1 MEDGETR
8 ASADG
13 KRRAEDPLARIEET
27 MAQLCAMQA
36 TLRGLVREC
45 AGNTPRECPMR
56 RDLTGA
62 RTREGACGDV

>member
-27 MAQLCAMQA
+27 MAQLRAMQA